1 MTSLPLPASF
11 PVGGR
16 RLVVY
21 VVWDRRGG
29 VEDFVPF
36 ALAGLRE
43 HAARVLVVVNGSL
56 SEEGRAKLEPV
67 SDEILV
73 RSNAG
78 FDIWAHKD
86 ALDHVGDAIG
96 EFDEVL
102 LTNDT
107 WFGPVRPYGPVFDRM
122 GERAVH
128 FWGMTDHV
136 RQEPNPFTGKGVLP
150 YHLQSFWIAVRREM
164 FLSEAWRRYWA
175 ELPEMPTYFDA
186 VLKHEAV
193 FTETFAQDGFTHDVA
208 FPESDHPTEHPA
220 LFNPDLLVEDGCPL
234 VKRRPL
240 FHYPPFMNRHAVSGR
255 RIVET
260 MSAYGYPAELVWS
273 NLARNVQPKVLNT
286 DAGMLE
292 VLPDR
297 ALADEPETAPRLAVI
312 AHLPQ
317 TKDVPRV
324 VGALRSVPHPFDLF
338 VTVHDA
344 GIEPELREAIRA
356 VDPAGLAETEV
367 RVVPEHGRDMS
378 ALLIGCRDVLTD
390 GRYDLVIKVHGRT
403 PRQRSQN
410 ARRYFSRY
418 QLENL
423 LSSPGYVRNVL
434 ALFDRE
440 PGLGLVYPPMMHVGY
455 SLPGR
460 AWSFYL
466 PRAKQICEDAG
477 IQVPLDGIS
486 PLAPYGGMWI
496 GRPSALRRL
505 LDMGFTFADY
515 ERPRSKSVPALT
527 KVIERLVSYAAAEDG
542 YHTRTILTGEHAS
555 ISHTSMEYK
564 VDQLA
569 STTPGYPL
577 EQVQFMHRA
586 GWMGTGGAVAMTR
599 MYMRINHPD
608 LARRL
613 HPVLHPVGRVVRVG
627 LRTAKATLRR
637 ARTLIK
643 GGRDD

>member
-1 MTSLPLPASF
+1 M
-11 PVGGR
+11 
-16 RLVVY
+16 
-21 VVWDRRGG
+21 
-29 VEDFVPF
+29 
-36 ALAGLRE
+36 RE

-73 RSNAG
+73 RDNVG

-86 ALDHVGDAIG
+86 ALDHVGEAIG

-107 WFGPVRPYGPVFDRM
+107 WFGPVRPYGPVFERM
-122 GERAVH
+122 GERPVH

-175 ELPEMPTYFDA
+175 ELPEMPSYFDA

-193 FTETFAQDGFTHDVA
+193 FTETFAQAGFTHDVA
-208 FPESDHPTEHPA
+208 FPEGDYPTEHPA

-240 FHYPPFMNRHAVSGR
+240 FHYPPFLNRHAVSGR

-260 MSAYGYPAELVWS
+260 MAEHGYPAELVWS

-292 VLPDR
+292 VLPGVAR
-297 ALADEPETAPRLAVI
+297 SADPIRTPRLAAIV
-312 AHLPQ
+312 HLP
-317 TKDVPRV
+317 KAADASRV
-324 VGALRSVPHPFDLF
+324 LEKLRSVPHRFDLF
-338 VTVHDA
+338 VTVTEATAADA
-344 GIEPELREAIRA
+344 AHRA
-356 VDPAGLAETEV
+356 VEVLALPGLDAVDV
-367 RVVPEHGRDMS
+367 RVVPAHGRDMS
-378 ALLIGCRDVLTD
+378 ALLIGCRDVLD
-390 GRYDLVIKVHGRT
+390 EDRYDLVIKIHGRT
-403 PRQRSQN
+403 PGQRSEN
-410 ARRYFSRY
+410 ARRYMTRY

-423 LSSPGYVRNVL
+423 LDSPGYVRNVL
-434 ALFDRE
+434 ALFERE
-440 PGLGLVYPPMMHVGY
+440 PGLGVVYPPMMHVGY

-496 GRPSALRRL
+496 CRPAVLRRL
-505 LDMGFTFADY
+505 IDLDLDYRDY
-515 ERPRSKSVPALT
+515 EKPRSKSVPALA
-527 KVIERLVSYAAAEDG
+527 KVMERLVSYAAGEDG
-542 YHTRTILTGEHAS
+542 FHTRTIMTGEHAS

-569 STTPGYPL
+569 STTPGYPI
-577 EQVQFMHRA
+577 EQVQFLHRA
-586 GWMGTGGAVAMTR
+586 GWMGTGGAVAMIR
-599 MYMRINHPD
+599 MYMRVNHPD
-608 LARRL
+608 VARRL
-613 HPVLHPVGRVVRVG
+613 HPVLHPVGRLARFG
-627 LRTAKATLRR
+627 LRTAKATLRNGR
-637 ARTLIK
+637 ALIK

>member
-1 MTSLPLPASF
+1 M
-11 PVGGR
+11 
-16 RLVVY
+16 
-21 VVWDRRGG
+21 
-29 VEDFVPF
+29 
-36 ALAGLRE
+36 RE

-73 RSNAG
+73 RDNVG

-86 ALDHVGDAIG
+86 ALDHVGEAIG

-107 WFGPVRPYGPVFDRM
+107 WFGPVRPYGPVFERM
-122 GERAVH
+122 GERPVH

-175 ELPEMPTYFDA
+175 ELPEMPSYFDA

-193 FTETFAQDGFTHDVA
+193 FTETFAQAGFTHDVA
-208 FPESDHPTEHPA
+208 FPEGDYPTEHPA

-260 MSAYGYPAELVWS
+260 MAAHGYPAELVWS

-292 VLPDR
+292 VLPGR
-297 ALADEPETAPRLAVI
+297 ALVEEVAPVPRLAVV

-317 TKDVPRV
+317 TKDVSRV
-324 VGALRSVPHPFDLF
+324 IGALRAVPHPFDLF
-338 VTVHDA
+338 VTVHDDRMVA
-344 GIEPELREAIRA
+344 DVRSGIEAL
-356 VDPAGLAETEV
+356 GLDGLSRTEV
-367 RVVPEHGRDMS
+367 RVVPAAGRDMS
-378 ALLIGCRDVLTD
+378 ALLLGCRDVLTE
-390 GRYDLVIKVHGRT
+390 GRYDLVFKVHGRT

-410 ARRYFSRY
+410 AKRYFSRY

-423 LSSPGYVRNVL
+423 LDSPGYVRNML
-434 ALFDRE
+434 ALFERE
-440 PGLGLVYPPMMHVGY
+440 PGLGIVYPPMMHVGY

-466 PRAKQICEDAG
+466 PRAKEICAELG

-486 PLAPYGGMWI
+486 PLAPFGGMWVC
-496 GRPSALRRL
+496 RPEALRRL
-505 LDMGFTFADY
+505 VDAGHAYADY
-515 ERPRSKSVPALT
+515 EKPRSKSVPALA
-527 KVIERLVSYAAAEDG
+527 KVVERLISYAAAEDG
-542 YHTRTILTGEHAS
+542 FHTRTIMTAEHAS

-577 EQVQFMHRA
+577 EQIQFLHRA
-586 GWMGTGGAVAMTR
+586 GWFGTGGIVAMMR
-599 MYMRINHPD
+599 MYVRLNHPEV
-608 LARRL
+608 ARSL
-613 HPVLHPVGRVVRVG
+613 HPVLHPLGRFARFGV
-627 LRTAKATLRR
+627 RTAKRVLRR
-637 ARTLIK
+637 
-643 GGRDD
+643 GRPDEGRA

>member
-1 MTSLPLPASF
+1 MTSLPVPVVF

-29 VEDFVPF
+29 VEDFVPH

-43 HAARVLVVVNGSL
+43 QAARVLVVVNGSL

-193 FTETFAQDGFTHDVA
+193 FTEVFAEAGFTHDVA
-208 FPESDHPTEHPA
+208 YPEGDYPTEHPA
-220 LFNPDLLVEDGCPL
+220 LFNADLLVDDGCPL

-240 FHYPPFMNRHAVSGR
+240 FHYPPFLNRHAVSGR
-255 RIVET
+255 RVVSA
-260 MSAYGYPAELVWS
+260 MSRHGYPVDLVWR

-292 VLPDR
+292 VLSDEAREPD
-297 ALADEPETAPRLAVI
+297 PEHPLRLAAV
-312 AHLPQ
+312 AHL
-317 TKDVPRV
+317 TKGDDVPRV
-324 VGALRSVPHPFDLF
+324 IGALRAIPQPFDLY
-338 VTVHDA
+338 VTLTDA
-344 GIEPELREAIRA
+344 GGVDEITAA
-356 VDPAGLAETEV
+356 VAGLGLTRLAALDV
-367 RVVPEHGRDMS
+367 RVVPPEGRDMS
-378 ALLIGCRDVLTD
+378 ALLIGCRDVLAED
-390 GRYDLVIKVHGRT
+390 RYDLIVKVHGRT
-403 PRQRSQN
+403 PRQRSAN

-434 ALFDRE
+434 ALFARE
-440 PGLGLVYPPMMHVGY
+440 PGLGVVYPPMMHVGY
-455 SLPGR
+455 TLPGR

-466 PRAKQICEDAG
+466 PRAKQICESLG
-477 IQVPLDGIS
+477 IRVPLDGIS

-496 GRPSALRRL
+496 GRPQAIRRL
-505 LDMGFTFADY
+505 VEAGFRHGDY
-515 ERPRSKSVPALT
+515 EKPKSKAVPALA
-527 KVIERLVSYAAAEDG
+527 KVMERLVSYAAGEDG
-542 YHTRTILTGEHAS
+542 FHTRTVITGEHAA

-577 EQVQFMHRA
+577 EQIQFLHRA
-586 GWMGTGGAVAMTR
+586 GWFGTGGAVAMLR
-599 MYMRINHPD
+599 MYMNINHRD
-608 LARRL
+608 LVLRL
-613 HPVLHPVGRVVRVG
+613 HPVLHPVGRFARFG
-627 LRTAKATLRR
+627 LRTAKA
-637 ARTLIK
+637 AVRTVK

>member
-1 MTSLPLPASF
+1 MTELQKPASF

-208 FPESDHPTEHPA
+208 FPAVEIGTKNPSLYRAEA
-220 LFNPDLLVEDGCPL
+220 LLDAGCPTL
-234 VKRRPL
+234 KRRPFL
-240 FHYPPFMNRHAVSGR
+240 QWPPYLDRHAVVGR
-255 RIVET
+255 WTLEK
-260 MSAYGYPAELVWS
+260 AAAFGYPMELLWR
-273 NLARNVQPKVLNT
+273 NAARTIPPKDLNT
-286 DAGMLE
+286 DAAALE
-292 VLPDR
+292 VLPDVDVSYDQERPLRTVVFAHIFYVEMTDEMLDR
-297 ALADEPETAPRLAVI
+297 ADTLPGAYDLVVTTSDPERAEGIREALRRRGHDRGEV
-312 AHLPQ
+312 
-317 TKDVPRV
+317 DVRV
-324 VGALRSVPHPFDLF
+324 VGSND
-338 VTVHDA
+338 
-344 GIEPELREAIRA
+344 
-356 VDPAGLAETEV
+356 
-367 RVVPEHGRDMS
+367 GRDQS
-378 ALLIGCRDVLTD
+378 AFLIACRDVLLSGD
-390 GRYDLVIKVHGRT
+390 YDLFVKIHSKKTPQDGFNIGRHFKE
-403 PRQRSQN
+403 QQ
-410 ARRYFSRY
+410 F
-418 QLENL
+418 LNL
-423 LSSPGYVRNVL
+423 LNSPGHTANLV
-434 ALFDRE
+434 ALFQRE
-440 PGLGLVYPPMMHVGY
+440 PGLGMVFPPMIHIGY
-455 SLPGR
+455 PTLGRGWSVNKPGAER
-460 AWSFYL
+460 L
-466 PRAKQICEDAG
+466 CEELG
-477 IQVPLDGIS
+477 IRVPLDDVS
-486 PLAPYGGMWI
+486 PLAPFGSMYI
-496 GRPSALRRL
+496 GRPEALRILIEHPWTYDDFGGAEAYRDGGLAHILERLPVYAAGELGYHVRTVATAEYMSVSHTTLDFLLDEMSATTPGYTYEQIELIRKAGYVGTGSARDFARMYMRVNFPGTGARLRAIMASDSVMGKVARAARKPRTTLRRL
-505 LDMGFTFADY
+505 L
-515 ERPRSKSVPALT
+515 
-527 KVIERLVSYAAAEDG
+527 
-542 YHTRTILTGEHAS
+542 
-555 ISHTSMEYK
+555 
-564 VDQLA
+564 
-569 STTPGYPL
+569 
-577 EQVQFMHRA
+577 
-586 GWMGTGGAVAMTR
+586 
-599 MYMRINHPD
+599 
-608 LARRL
+608 
-613 HPVLHPVGRVVRVG
+613 GR
-627 LRTAKATLRR
+627 
-637 ARTLIK
+637 
-643 GGRDD
+643 